1 MLHIVTSTINYFN
14 DEFRSI
20 QRKSPDQF
28 YLVCNK
34 MVDNVKMCVRLV
46 MKNYNRIFEI
56 EEVFLGTKCYS
67 LFTGVEEVQLCK
79 VKNQI
84 VSCNYFEHLQLYR
97 NVLNAF
103 HMCMEF

>member
-20 QRKSPDQF
+20 QRKYPDQF

-34 MVDNVKMCVRLV
+34 AVDNVKMCVRLV

-56 EEVFLGTKCYS
+56 EEVFLGTKCSS
-67 LFTGVEEVQLCK
+67 LFTGVEEV
-79 VKNQI
+79 
-84 VSCNYFEHLQLYR
+84 
-97 NVLNAF
+97 
-103 HMCMEF
+103 